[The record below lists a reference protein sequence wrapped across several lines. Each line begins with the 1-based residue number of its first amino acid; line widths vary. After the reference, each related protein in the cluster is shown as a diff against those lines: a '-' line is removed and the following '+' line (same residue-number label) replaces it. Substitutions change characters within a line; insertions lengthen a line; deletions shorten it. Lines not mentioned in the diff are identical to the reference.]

1 MWSCFKQLIS
11 SVEQKH
17 FWMGGADLRFRSA
30 GNLNIREKT
39 QYSIL
44 VVSCLLSCCRFLIDI
59 SVRPAIYK

>member
-1 MWSCFKQLIS
+1 MWSCSKQSIS

-17 FWMGGADLRFRSA
+17 FRMGGADLRFRNA

-39 QYSIL
+39 QYLIL
-44 VVSCLLSCCRFLIDI
+44 MVSCLLSCCRFMVDN